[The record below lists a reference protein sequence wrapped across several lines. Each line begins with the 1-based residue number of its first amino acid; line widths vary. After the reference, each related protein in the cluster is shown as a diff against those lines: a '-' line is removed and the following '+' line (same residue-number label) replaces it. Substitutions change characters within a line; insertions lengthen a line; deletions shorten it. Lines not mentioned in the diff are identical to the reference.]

1 MGIVHTVSLFPGVFF
16 SESFGRTD
24 TDRGYQ
30 YNLVPFK
37 EITRYFR
44 HYDVLGPTLFMIN
57 MIGNVAA
64 FMPFGFFLP
73 IISRRSKKWYNTV
86 MFGFVFSLMLETLN
100 TGAYGFSSLAAAL
113 MGLWYGARSF
123 MEKDRN
129 YILAKI
135 GISISVVLV
144 IVWAVIIIT
153 GIVR

>member
-1 MGIVHTVSLFPGVFF
+1 MRQIGDKVSYV
-16 SESFGRTD
+16 R
-24 TDRGYQ
+24 
-30 YNLVPFK
+30 NPFARNSYYCL
-37 EITRYFR
+37 TLA
-44 HYDVLGPTLFMIN
+44 VLGLAVGTASMCLS
-57 MIGNVAA
+57 VARA
-64 FMPFGFFLP
+64 GQGG
-73 IISRRSKKWYNTV
+73 R
-86 MFGFVFSLMLETLN
+86 N
-100 TGAYGFSSLAAAL
+100 TGAAAL